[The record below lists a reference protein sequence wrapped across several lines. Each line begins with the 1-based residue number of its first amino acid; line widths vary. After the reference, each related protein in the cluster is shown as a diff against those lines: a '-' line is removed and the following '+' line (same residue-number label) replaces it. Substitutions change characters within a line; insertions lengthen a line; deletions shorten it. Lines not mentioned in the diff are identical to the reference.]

1 MNRPSPLFNHKSSIA
16 HPSRKGKHAF
26 GVLQQRPEG
35 HSHKFNDQKSL
46 SQNIIVMIKFKAM
59 TSKIRGM
66 RMMTP
71 SMIDT
76 DIENPKGASRL
87 GEKYKLDIRPT
98 FIDKLDRVVIYI
110 EQHLCNTLL

>member
-1 MNRPSPLFNHKSSIA
+1 
-16 HPSRKGKHAF
+16 
-26 GVLQQRPEG
+26 
-35 HSHKFNDQKSL
+35 
-46 SQNIIVMIKFKAM
+46 
-59 TSKIRGM
+59 
-66 RMMTP
+66 MMTP